1 MTKPIRCCIIDR
13 LASVAQSVVQ
23 LIRNQQ
29 VVCSSHITSS
39 KRRSRCESV
48 FLLDGRFLKGVMAHI
63 TAQIVSILALCVLF
77 ISYQCK
83 ETKKLCIVQGV
94 SSSLFAL
101 SYFLLGAY
109 TGCILNVI
117 NIFRGIFF
125 GFAPKKRQNVLLIV
139 LALMYIAA
147 TAVTYSDFFSLLILV
162 AQLVGA
168 FSVWLGDGK
177 KLRILQLCVV
187 SPVWLIYNIKVV
199 SIGGI
204 VGESFSIFSVIISF
218 IRFGADGFSESGGKK
233 KPRK

>member
-1 MTKPIRCCIIDR
+1 MVRAIHNWVSEHIHAPSNLDKVILFLPLAVVWLFTLPIVGPM
-13 LASVAQSVVQ
+13 LS
-23 LIRNQQ
+23 
-29 VVCSSHITSS
+29 
-39 KRRSRCESV
+39 
-48 FLLDGRFLKGVMAHI
+48 
-63 TAQIVSILALCVLF
+63 LALCVLF

-125 GFAPKKRQNVLLIV
+125 GFAPKKRQNVLLIM

-204 VGESFSIFSVIISF
+204 VGESFSILSVIISF
-218 IRFGADGFSESGGKK
+218 IRFGADGFSESGEKK